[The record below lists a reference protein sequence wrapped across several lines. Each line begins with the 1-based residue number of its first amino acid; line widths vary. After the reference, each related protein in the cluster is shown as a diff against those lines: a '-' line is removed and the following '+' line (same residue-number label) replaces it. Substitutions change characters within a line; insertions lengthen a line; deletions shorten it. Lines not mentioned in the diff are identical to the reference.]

1 VAPTAA
7 MTETDF
13 DFVRRLVY
21 QRSAIVLEPGK
32 EYLVESRLAPIVRDN
47 GLGSIS
53 ELVGK
58 LRGPGAALLER
69 DVIEAMT
76 TNETSFFRDLWP
88 FEVLKADVLPDLI
101 AKRQTTRTLTIW
113 CAASSTG
120 QEPYSISMLIREH
133 FPALG
138 GWNVKI
144 LATDLSSEVL
154 EKAKEARYSQLEV
167 GRGMPAALLVKYF
180 ERHGLDWQLKPE
192 IRRSVEFR
200 QMNLAEPWPALPPAD
215 LVMVRNVL
223 IYFDTDTKKAI
234 LGKVRGV
241 LKNDGYM
248 FLGAAETTL
257 NLDEGFERLQFQ
269 RTGCYRLR
277 AS

>member
-1 VAPTAA
+1 
-7 MTETDF
+7 MTGTDF

-32 EYLVESRLAPIVRDN
+32 EYLVESRLAPIVRQT
-47 GLGSIS
+47 GLTSIS
-53 ELVGK
+53 ELVTK
-58 LRGPGAALLER
+58 LRAPGSTALER

-88 FEVLKADVLPDLI
+88 FEVLKSDVLPDLI
-101 AKRQTTRTLTIW
+101 AKRQTSRTLTIW

-120 QEPYSISMLIREH
+120 QEPYSIAMLIREH
-133 FPALG
+133 FPQLA
-138 GWNVKI
+138 GWTVKI
-144 LATDLSSEVL
+144 IATDLSVDVL
-154 EKAKEARYSQLEV
+154 DRAKAGRYSQLEV

-180 ERHGLDWQLKPE
+180 ERAGLDWQLKSD
-192 IRRSVEFR
+192 IRRGVEFR
-200 QMNLAEPWPALPPAD
+200 QMNLADPWPALPPAD

-223 IYFDTDTKKAI
+223 IYFDTETKKAI
-234 LGKVRGV
+234 LGRVRGV
-241 LKNDGYM
+241 LKGDGYL